1 MNLSSSETNKQTS
14 AENATPPE
22 TKGAESS
29 SPDQEMETREFLH
42 VRKEDLQWLL
52 NEKNS
57 GRRGSFYSDVMTP
70 SQCRKYRWIYFRNED
85 IEDYDREKCGKW
97 LLFFD
102 RFERNKHTGLTAHDD
117 AWQKIMTLDSFE
129 NTGVMS
135 AKCSTALLGEPY
147 SKDSDGVICCY
158 SPDYTNKAQIFKA
171 AVAIRKLVDFPRDMY
186 FKTDAA
192 TRLKKYTW
200 KGEENV
206 SLYKHTTNN
215 RLYVKDSVDSQW
227 QLLWRF

>member
-1 MNLSSSETNKQTS
+1 MNPTSTEISKQTNT
-14 AENATPPE
+14 EKATAPE

-29 SPDQEMETREFLH
+29 SPDQETEEDETLD
-42 VRKEDLQWLL
+42 VDKEALKWLL

-70 SQCRKYRWIYFRNED
+70 SHCRKYRWIYFHNDD
-85 IEDYDREKCGKW
+85 IEDYDCEKCGKW

-129 NTGVMS
+129 NTGVLS

-171 AVAIRKLVDFPRDMY
+171 AVAIRKLVDFPHDMY

-192 TRLKKYTW
+192 TRLNKYSW
-200 KGEENV
+200 QRDKNV
-206 SLYKHTTNN
+206 TLYKHTTNN
-215 RLYVKDSVDSQW
+215 KLYVKDSVDSQW